1 VLRLRNALRPAS
13 AEADLAREVAS
24 HLALVEDE
32 LVRRGMTAEE
42 ARFAARRAFGGV
54 ALAKDL
60 HRDARSFVWLDDARR
75 DVRHSARLLRRDP
88 LFALT
93 AALSLAIGIGA
104 NTTIFTV
111 ANVLL
116 FRPPAGVAD
125 ADRLVDIGTRTP
137 GGGFGNSSYPNYL
150 DLRQRATTVD
160 GVYAYPLFPHAMSLG
175 GTGSA
180 SGSERIFGTAVTGN
194 YFTVLGAAPAAGRL
208 FGAAEIEQPGAAPV
222 VVLSH
227 RFWTR
232 RFDKDPAVVGRTLT
246 LNRRAFTV
254 IGVASEGFQG
264 TGIRAGDV
272 WVPIAMDTPVTSL
285 TNRASAG
292 LLLGGRLKPGVTV
305 SQAAAEMDA
314 IGRAL
319 EREYPDENRGKGFV
333 VEAASP
339 VPGASVPVAVFL
351 GLLTAIVMLVL
362 AIACANLAGV
372 LLARAA
378 ARRTEIAVRLA
389 LGAGRA
395 RLVRQLLA
403 ETLMLFALGGGGGLL
418 MARGLTSVLV
428 SLLPALPFPVNVS
441 LALDLRGVLFTTGLV
456 LAAALLSGLAP
467 ALQASKADVVSAL
480 KDDAQ
485 SPSRLR
491 LRHGFVIAQVAFS
504 ILLIVVAGLFVRA
517 LQAAGSGDPGFD
529 PHGVE
534 LASLDLSLA
543 GYTVTTG
550 PLVAR
555 EIVDRVRA
563 LPDVQTASLA
573 LVLPGGF
580 ETQRRALGVPGVTP
594 PNGQRFFGV
603 DWNVVEPGYF
613 ATLRIPLA
621 AGRDFTA
628 ADRDGTPLA
637 AIVGE
642 GTARRFWPGQ
652 DAVGKYVVQPTLGP
666 RGQVTETRTLLVV
679 GVARDVKASSL
690 IDGLSRSLV
699 YVPLQQQYAA
709 GVTIVARTTRGQR
722 IAEEIR
728 SLAASINPD
737 LPIVTSQTLED
748 AMALG
753 LVPQRVVVSVS
764 GGLGLVGALLAA
776 IGIYGVT
783 AYAVA
788 RRRREIGIRMA
799 LGAQRADVVR
809 LILRQGMRLAIS
821 GSAIGLLLA
830 AGASQALGAFLFGV
844 PPLDPAIF
852 GGAAALFAC
861 VGLTACYL
869 PARRATTIDPLAAL
883 RSE

>member
-1 VLRLRNALRPAS
+1 MRRLRNALCPAS

-111 ANVLL
+111 ANALL

-272 WVPIAMDTPVTSL
+272 WVPMAMGTPATSL
-285 TNRASAG
+285 TNRGSAG

-580 ETQRRALGVPGVTP
+580 ETQRRALSVPGVTP

-666 RGQVTETRTLLVV
+666 RGLVTETRTLLVV

-728 SLAASINPD
+728 SLAASINP
-737 LPIVTSQTLED
+737 
-748 AMALG
+748 
-753 LVPQRVVVSVS
+753 
-764 GGLGLVGALLAA
+764 
-776 IGIYGVT
+776 
-783 AYAVA
+783 
-788 RRRREIGIRMA
+788 
-799 LGAQRADVVR
+799 
-809 LILRQGMRLAIS
+809 
-821 GSAIGLLLA
+821 
-830 AGASQALGAFLFGV
+830 
-844 PPLDPAIF
+844 
-852 GGAAALFAC
+852 
-861 VGLTACYL
+861 
-869 PARRATTIDPLAAL
+869 
-883 RSE
+883 